1 MHVAVIGDLA
11 QLDPRTVEAWS
22 GLAEPAGAVYVSPE
36 WYLPWLEADRDR
48 PLIVVV
54 RDGAEVVGV
63 LPLVRRGSALRF
75 AGDRAGD
82 DFFPLVAEGA
92 DRREVLAAIG
102 HALARERGW
111 SRLIARHQRVGADW
125 LEGVA
130 AGLPRRHAQV
140 SRPVDPRPVITPP
153 GGGFDGYLANLRR
166 SVRKETRRRRR
177 RLEEPGDVVTTM
189 VGDGDDLGAAID
201 ELLALHDLRWSK
213 RGGSDIRAGER
224 AATRAFARAAAG
236 RGWLRL
242 WLMRVGGRPGAAEM
256 AVRVGPRQVH
266 VMAGFAPELAPRGVG
281 IVLMSH
287 ALEEAIES
295 GAAEIDLGGGAST
308 YKLDYATGTT
318 AFEHVTLLPASS
330 PRRYALAAWLA
341 VRSAAVRAMPGGLTA
356 RLRDL
361 KRRVRGLRTRGT
373 SG

>member
-1 MHVAVIGDLA
+1 MHVAVIDDLA
-11 QLDPRTVEAWS
+11 QLDPRTVEAWV
-22 GLAEPAGAVYVSPE
+22 GLAEPAGAVYLSPQ
-36 WYLPWLEADRDR
+36 WYLPWAEATGDR

-54 RDGAEVVGV
+54 REGAELVGI
-63 LPLVRRGSALRF
+63 LPLLRRRSALRF

-82 DFFPLVAEGA
+82 DFFPLVADGA
-92 DRREVLAAIG
+92 DRREVLAAMG
-102 HALARERGW
+102 RGLALERGW
-111 SRLIARHQRVGADW
+111 NRLIARQQRVGADW
-125 LEGVA
+125 LEGLA
-130 AGLPRRHAQV
+130 AGLPRAHARV

-153 GGGFDGYLANLRR
+153 GGGYEGYMAGLRR

-201 ELLALHDLRWSK
+201 ELLALHDLRWSQ
-213 RGGSDIRAGER
+213 RGGSDIRADDR
-224 AATRAFARAAAG
+224 VATRAFARAAAG

-266 VMAGFAPELAPRGVG
+266 FMAGFAPQLAPRGVG

-308 YKLDYATGTT
+308 YKLDYATGTI

-330 PRRYALAAWLA
+330 PRRHALAGWLA
-341 VRSAAVRAMPGGLTA
+341 VRSAAVRAMPDGLNA

-361 KRRVRGLRTRGT
+361 KRRARGVRARRA
-373 SG
+373 SP